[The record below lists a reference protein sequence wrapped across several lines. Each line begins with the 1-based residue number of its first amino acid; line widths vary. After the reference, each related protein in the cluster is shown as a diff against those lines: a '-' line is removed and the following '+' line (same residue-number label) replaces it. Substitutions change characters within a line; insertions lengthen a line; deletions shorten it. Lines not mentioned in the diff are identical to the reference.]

1 MSYIASWSGGKDSCL
16 ACYKAMLGG
25 YDIRR
30 LVNFVSEE
38 YGRVSFHGTEVG
50 LIQLQAES
58 IGISLCQKETT
69 RDCYEEQFKATVR
82 SLVPMGIKGMVFG
95 DIYVQEH
102 KDWTERVCAEVGIEA
117 VEPLWGRDAE
127 DILCEF
133 IDAGFQAVVIGAQS
147 RLIDA
152 EWLGRRVDRDFIE
165 YLKSR
170 NICTCGENGEY
181 HTLVTHGPIFSRGI
195 RIIETQTISRGDYWF
210 LDTCRYETA

>member
-1 MSYIASWSGGKDSCL
+1 
-16 ACYKAMLGG
+16 MLSG
-25 YDIRR
+25 YDIRY
-30 LVNFVSEE
+30 LVNFVSKE

-50 LIQLQAES
+50 LIKLQAES
-58 IGISLCQKETT
+58 IGTRLCQKETT
-69 RDCYEEQFKATVR
+69 RDCYEEQFKAAVR
-82 SLVPMGIKGMVFG
+82 SLVPKGIKGMVFG

-117 VEPLWGRDAE
+117 VEPLWGRETE

-170 NICTCGENGEY
+170 NICPCGENGEY
-181 HTLVTHGPIFSRGI
+181 HTLVTGGPIFSRGI
-195 RIIETQTISRGDYWF
+195 KIIETQTISKGDYWF
-210 LDTCRYETA
+210 LDTCRYEPA

>member
-16 ACYKAMLGG
+16 ACYKAMLSG
-25 YDIRR
+25 YDIRC
-30 LVNFVSEE
+30 LVNFVSKE

-58 IGISLCQKETT
+58 IGTSLCQKETT
-69 RDCYEEQFKATVR
+69 GDCYEEQFKAAVR
-82 SLVPMGIKGMVFG
+82 SLIPRGIKGMVFG

-117 VEPLWGRDAE
+117 VEPLWGRKAE
-127 DILCEF
+127 DILSNF
-133 IDAGFQAVVIGAQS
+133 IDAGFEAVVIGAQS
-147 RLIDA
+147 SLIDA

-170 NICTCGENGEY
+170 NICPCGENGEY
-181 HTLVTHGPIFSRGI
+181 HTLVTGGPIFSRGI
-195 RIIETQTISRGDYWF
+195 KIVETRTVSRGGYWF
-210 LDTCRYETA
+210 LDTYRYEPV

>member
-16 ACYKAMLGG
+16 AYYKAMLSG
-25 YDIRR
+25 YDIRC
-30 LVNFVSEE
+30 LVNFVSKE
-38 YGRVSFHGTEVG
+38 YGRVSFHGTETR

-58 IGISLCQKETT
+58 IGTRLCQKETT
-69 RDCYEEQFKATVR
+69 RDCYEQQFKAAVR
-82 SLVPMGIKGMVFG
+82 SLIPKGIKGMVFG

-102 KDWTERVCAEVGIEA
+102 KDWTERVCAEVGIGA
-117 VEPLWGRDAE
+117 VEPLWGRDTE

-133 IDAGFQAVVIGAQS
+133 IDAGFQAVIIGAQS

-170 NICTCGENGEY
+170 NICPCGENGEY
-181 HTLVTHGPIFSRGI
+181 HTLVTGGPIFSRGI
-195 RIIETQTISRGDYWF
+195 KIIEIRTISRGDYWF
-210 LDTCRYETA
+210 LDTCRYGLV

>member
-16 ACYKAMLGG
+16 ACYKAMLSG

-30 LVNFVSEE
+30 LVNFVSKE

-50 LIQLQAES
+50 LIQLQAGS
-58 IGISLCQKETT
+58 IGTHLCQKETT
-69 RDCYEEQFKATVR
+69 RDCYEEQFKEAVR
-82 SLVPMGIKGMVFG
+82 SLVPMGVKGMIFG

-102 KDWTERVCAEVGIEA
+102 RDWTERVCAEVGIEA
-117 VEPLWGRDAE
+117 VQPLWGRDTE

-133 IDAGFQAVVIGAQS
+133 IDAGFQAVVIGAKAG
-147 RLIDA
+147 LIDA

-170 NICTCGENGEY
+170 NICPCGENGEY
-181 HTLVTHGPIFSRGI
+181 HTLVTTGPIFSRGI
-195 RIIETQTISRGDYWF
+195 KIIETKTISKGDYWF
-210 LDTCRYETA
+210 LDTCRYELV